1 MKKYRSKRTVPRI
14 VSVVALIFM
23 VAGFG
28 LIGYSLL
35 GEDSPVSRIVSNA
48 TSDKPAVSA
57 RDTTLKLTVPK
68 MARVKDLPVYD
79 GPWYDETALDA
90 SALHPQGTGF
100 PWQEGANVY
109 IAGHRLGWPGTNSF
123 LVFYDLDALEVG
135 DGIFLTAS
143 DGTTYSYRVFN
154 KTVVGPYDSQFAE
167 PVPGKSIVTL
177 QTCTLP
183 DYVQRLIVQAELTK
197 VG

>member
-1 MKKYRSKRTVPRI
+1 
-14 VSVVALIFM
+14 VATLILV

-35 GEDSPVSRIVSNA
+35 SEDSPVSRIVSSA
-48 TSDKPAVSA
+48 TSDEPAVSA
-57 RDTTLKLTVPK
+57 KDTTLKLTVPK

-79 GPWYDETALDA
+79 APWYDEAALDA

-100 PWQEGANVY
+100 PWQQGANVY
-109 IAGHRLGWPGTNSF
+109 IAGHRLGWPGTKSF
-123 LVFYDLDALEVG
+123 LVFYDLDALGVG
-135 DGIFLTAS
+135 DEIFLTAS

-154 KTVVGPYDSQFAE
+154 KFVAGPYDSQFTE